1 MTSVVYIVS
10 QVQNYV
16 NIDLSTY
23 LTFLGFHIALCDQP
37 MMSLA
42 CLVFGARL

>member
-1 MTSVVYIVS
+1 MLSPVHIVS

-16 NIDLSTY
+16 NINLSTY
-23 LTFLGFHIALCDQP
+23 LNFLGFHIALCDQL